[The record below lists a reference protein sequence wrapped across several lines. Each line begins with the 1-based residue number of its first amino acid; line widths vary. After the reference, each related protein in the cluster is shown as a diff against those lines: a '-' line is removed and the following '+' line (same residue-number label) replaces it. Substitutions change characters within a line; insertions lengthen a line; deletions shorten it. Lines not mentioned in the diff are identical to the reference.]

1 MHISGKTTQCLKSM
15 PQSAV
20 QLVHLCQPSNKAV
33 RIISRD
39 YALRRQK
46 RISIGVTETTFFAHD
61 FVDADVCDS
70 QLSITH
76 IP

>member
-1 MHISGKTTQCLKSM
+1 MHISGKTTKFLKSK
-15 PQSAV
+15 PQSVV

-33 RIISRD
+33 QVISRD

-46 RISIGVTETTFFAHD
+46 RISIGATVTTFFAHD
-61 FVDADVCDS
+61 LVDADVCDS
-70 QLSITH
+70 QLSIIH